1 MTDHLI
7 EFGICLLVMI
17 VWAAVLGFA
26 GVLVLRFA
34 NWIAGLIHRD

>member
-17 VWAAVLGFA
+17 VWAAVLGCA
-26 GVLVLRFA
+26 AALVLRFA